1 MRAKRA
7 TVALS
12 LLLLA
17 SAGCTDAGQ
26 PSPPP
31 DPVDSISDPSA
42 TSAPAPPD
50 TETETAT
57 ETAGATASPTTEADG
72 PPRLPAEAT
81 EQTEA
86 GAEAFVAHYFDLLN
100 YGTMTPDA
108 DALADTSTPQCQT
121 CVAFQESLD
130 TLAEN
135 EWRSDGPSVDLLSAS
150 ATQTDEEFSVDS
162 TIAQINPAVLTSGDG
177 VETAAGQ
184 PSDVSFTFRLVW
196 TEAGWRVKE
205 VD

>member
-7 TVALS
+7 TVGLS
-12 LLLLA
+12 LLLLTI
-17 SAGCTDAGQ
+17 AGCTDAGQ

-31 DPVDSISDPSA
+31 EPVDSISDPNA
-42 TSAPAPPD
+42 TSAPPPPD

-57 ETAGATASPTTEADG
+57 ETAETTASPTTEAGG
-72 PPRLPAEAT
+72 PPELPAEAK

-108 DALADTSTPQCQT
+108 DALVNTGTPQCQT
-121 CVAFQESLD
+121 CLAFQDSLD
-130 TLAEN
+130 TLVEN
-135 EWRSDGPSVDLLSAS
+135 GWRSDGPSVDLLSAS
-150 ATQTDEEFSVDS
+150 ATQTDTEFSVTS
-162 TIAQINPAVLTSGDG
+162 TIAQINPAVLTSGG
-177 VETAAGQ
+177 EVETTADQ
-184 PSDVSFTFRLVW
+184 PSDVSFTFRLAW
-196 TEAGWRVKE
+196 TEAGWRVQE